1 MANEF
6 DCLLQ
11 LIMLAKHH
19 ARCRACRPDPDAP
32 TLALNY
38 FYCTKI
44 TYYRQFEGTHCTQVM
59 LYRTEVV
66 IYLTSSTDNSCVTGE
81 SSMGWELC

>member
-1 MANEF
+1 MHSTLTMANEF

-32 TLALNY
+32 TLALNHNPLH
-38 FYCTKI
+38 
-44 TYYRQFEGTHCTQVM
+44 QFPQDQ
-59 LYRTEVV
+59 L
-66 IYLTSSTDNSCVTGE
+66 L
-81 SSMGWELC
+81 